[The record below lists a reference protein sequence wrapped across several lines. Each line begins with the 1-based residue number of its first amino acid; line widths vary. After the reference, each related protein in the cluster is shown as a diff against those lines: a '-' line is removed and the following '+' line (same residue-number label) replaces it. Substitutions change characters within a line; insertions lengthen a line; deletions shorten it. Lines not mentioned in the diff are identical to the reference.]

1 MASRTSW
8 RTALRSALTMDS
20 SSILKVKPERERSC
34 RLVLADRRRL
44 GLNLKKKKKLEH
56 LFLLSGWF
64 SPTNMS
70 NMFEEREF
78 RGKQFISHLMLVFL
92 VVRAFQ
98 FMGTFR
104 V

>member
-8 RTALRSALTMDS
+8 RTALRSALTMDF
-20 SSILKVKPERERSC
+20 SSILKVTPERERSC

-44 GLNLKKKKKLEH
+44 GLNLKKKRLEH